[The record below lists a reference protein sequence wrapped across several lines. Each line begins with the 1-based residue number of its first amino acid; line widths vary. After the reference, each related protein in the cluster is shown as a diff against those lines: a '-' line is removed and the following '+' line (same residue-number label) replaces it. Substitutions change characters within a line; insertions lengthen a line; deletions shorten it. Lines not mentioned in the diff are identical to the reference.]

1 MGRQIINTQGQGLA
15 SSDARNAALAAIVAV
30 VIVFAIFFG
39 INAAKLHSHAPGAG
53 APPSISAPAPG
64 AT

>member
-1 MGRQIINTQGQGLA
+1 VGRQIINTQGQGLA

-39 INAAKLHSHAPGAG
+39 INATKLHSHAAG
-53 APPSISAPAPG
+53 TGSPAGIATPAPS